1 MDNQSKLYG
10 KTIIWNGDSICAG
23 KAFDDSRD
31 DDAWA
36 GRIAKRNLMIYKNY
50 AVGGGTITENVM
62 FASKGKL
69 RHSVSATLDTMY
81 EEYPDA
87 DYVIIE
93 GGTNDADLLGNFIRG
108 TDTARFGVFDPC
120 DFGGE
125 YDKDT
130 FSGALES
137 VFFRAT
143 RYWSGK
149 KIAFIVA
156 HKMGAHLGGFTS
168 ETNNRRIYFERAI
181 EICKKWGIPY
191 LDLWERSYLNPKL
204 KWMYDNE
211 KTPDENVALGS
222 FYADGQHLTAKGY
235 ELTADIIDSWIK
247 TL

>member
-156 HKMGAHLGGFTS
+156 HKMGANLGGFTS